1 MVTLNYLT
9 MLGVGTVLMLLL
21 ALANHAAHA
30 WLAMPDRWEREIPGR
45 YVDPHPDGEYDSDG
59 FWEFASL
66 RNYLIHAGG
75 GLILVWG
82 LGLWYWDRQQLALA
96 EVCGVV
102 AHVGITPV
110 FCM

>member
-1 MVTLNYLT
+1 MPAAA
-9 MLGVGTVLMLLL
+9 LM
-21 ALANHAAHA
+21 
-30 WLAMPDRWEREIPGR
+30 
-45 YVDPHPDGEYDSDG
+45 
-59 FWEFASL
+59 
-66 RNYLIHAGG
+66 
-75 GLILVWG
+75 LVWG